1 MKNPFVLLIVVLLIP
16 LFHITV
22 FAQQNY
28 YFDET
33 NQLFRECV
41 ELVQKEQYGSARELI
56 SQMKSG
62 KTDLSETLLTDLA
75 YYDAMCA
82 VMMSD
87 KDASE
92 RISDFSRLNR
102 SSKWNGRMNF
112 LQGRVQFE
120 QKRYSDALNAFNKVE
135 DKDLAPFE
143 LFELAYKKGFCHM
156 KQNATDEAL
165 VEFTKATESP
175 NPYKNASLYYSGHI
189 YYTLQQNEK
198 AMASFSQIKSN
209 STYKK
214 IIAYYLLQIDYRNG
228 NYAEVAENGKELLKN
243 ADTKKRAEIL
253 PILADASFKTN
264 DLKAA
269 LEYYLQLEK
278 QSRSQMSRQDLY
290 QMGLIRY
297 QSGLYKEAIISFQKL
312 NSDSDSLDQH
322 AAYLLAHCYLKT
334 DQKIFARTAFLSAY
348 KNDQDK
354 QMSIDALLNYARLSQ
369 ETGSDPYNEA
379 TTLLQQFLEKN
390 PQSSHKKEVHELLV
404 QLYLTTK
411 NYDAALLSL
420 ESNKNDPEMQAVY
433 EQLIF
438 SLAID
443 LFNQS
448 QFDKSIS
455 YFKKINTSANQ
466 VNSAAALFWTAESYY
481 RLKNYVDAQSHYK
494 KFFAHRSASK
504 TELSQLATY
513 NLAYCYFQLKQ
524 YPSALLSFKQYLS
537 NPLAGQPKITA
548 DATCRVGDCYFIN
561 KEYSKAIE
569 AYKPIIAVRQT
580 ESDYALF
587 QTAMAFGAQ
596 GKYNEKIAHLDQIV
610 KQYNQSPYYDQA
622 LYEMGATNLIMNDS
636 RAAIAMFDKLV
647 KERPRSGFARESM
660 LKIGLIYFNNNQN
673 QEAIASLKKVAESY
687 PGTPDAREALNTL
700 KVIYM
705 ENNAIDEY
713 FNLTKK
719 LGFGQM
725 SNSEQDSLAFV
736 MAENFYSENRFQEAE
751 SSLKSYLNTYP
762 QGSYLP
768 TAHYYLSKILLK
780 NDPEDALPHL
790 VSLIENP
797 KNPYLEEALLEAA
810 RIYYDN
816 ENYQEAQK
824 AYESLLITTSQPLQK
839 TEALEGVMKCFFFT
853 GDFSQAVSKAEN
865 LLNDP
870 NASSNQTRQARYIA
884 GKSLFETKDFTNA
897 KSHLMEVQ
905 RSGNDVLGAEAYY
918 LLAKISYENGY
929 LDDAENQ
936 IFDLSEKFRRQEYWV
951 AKGFLLLADIYV
963 KNNNIFQA
971 KETLKSIVDNYKGD
985 DLREEASRKLA
996 MLK

>member
-1 MKNPFVLLIVVLLIP
+1 MKNPFVLFFLLSITI
-16 LFHITV
+16 LFQDTV
-22 FAQQNY
+22 FAQQTH
-28 YFDET
+28 YFDDS
-33 NQLFRECV
+33 NQLYRNCI

-56 SQMKSG
+56 NQIKSG
-62 KTDLSETLLTDLA
+62 KVALSETILTDLT

-82 VMMSD
+82 VMMND

-92 RISDFSRLNR
+92 RIIDFSRLNR

-120 QKRYSDALNAFNKVE
+120 QKKYSDALNAFNKVE
-135 DKDLAPFE
+135 VKDLAVFE
-143 LFELAYKKGFCHM
+143 HYELAYKKGFCLM
-156 KQNATDEAL
+156 KQNTPEQAL
-165 VEFTKATESP
+165 IFFEKATVSP
-175 NPYKNASLYYSGHI
+175 NPYKNASLYYTGHI

-198 AMASFSQIKSN
+198 AIASFNQIKSN
-209 STYKK
+209 ASYKK
-214 IIAYYLLQIDYRNG
+214 IISYYMLQIDYRNG
-228 NYAEVAENGKELLKN
+228 NYAEVTEKGKELLKS

-253 PILADASFKTN
+253 PLLADASFKTN
-264 DLKAA
+264 DLDAA

-278 QSRSQMSRQDLY
+278 QSRNQLTRQDLY

-297 QSGLYKEAIISFQKL
+297 QSGKYKEAIVSFQKL
-312 NSDSDSLDQH
+312 NGDSDSLDQH
-322 AAYLLAHCYLKT
+322 AAYLLAQCYLKT

-354 QMSIDALLNYARLSQ
+354 QLSIDALLNYARLSQ

-390 PQSSHKKEVHELLV
+390 PQSSHKKEVHQLLV

-411 NYDAALLSL
+411 NYDAALQSL

-433 EQLIF
+433 EQLLF

-443 LFNQS
+443 LFNQG
-448 QFDKSIS
+448 QYEKSIS
-455 YFKKINTSANQ
+455 YFKKINSSANPL
-466 VNSAAALFWTAESYY
+466 NSAAAIFWTAESYY
-481 RLKNYVDAQSHYK
+481 RLKNFVDAQSNYK

-504 TELSQLATY
+504 TDLLQLATY
-513 NLAYCYFQLKQ
+513 NLGYCYFQLKQ
-524 YPSALLSFKQYLS
+524 YPSALQSFKQYLS
-537 NPLAGQPKITA
+537 NPLSDQPKITA
-548 DATCRVGDCYFIN
+548 DATCRIGDCYFIN

-569 AYKPIIAVRQT
+569 AYKPIIAVRQSET
-580 ESDYALF
+580 DYALF
-587 QTAMAFGAQ
+587 QTAMAFGAL
-596 GKYNEKIAHLDQIV
+596 GKYNEKIAHLDRVV
-610 KQYNQSPYYDQA
+610 KQHNQSPYYDQA
-622 LYEMGATNLIMNDS
+622 LYEMGSTNLIMNDS
-636 RAAIAMFDKLV
+636 RSAIAMFDKLV
-647 KERPRSGFARESM
+647 KERPRSGLARESM

-673 QEAIASLKKVAESY
+673 QEAITSLRKVAESY

-705 ENNAIDEY
+705 ENNAIEEY
-713 FNLTKK
+713 FSLTKK

-725 SNSEQDSLAFV
+725 SNSEQDSLAFI
-736 MAENFYSENRFQEAE
+736 MAENFYTENRFQDAE
-751 SSLKSYLNTYP
+751 NALKSYVSTYP
-762 QGSYLP
+762 EGTYQS
-768 TAHYYLSKILLK
+768 TAQHYLSKIYLK
-780 NDPEDALPHL
+780 SDPQKALSYL
-790 VSLIENP
+790 RFLIDNP

-824 AYESLLITTSQPLQK
+824 AYENLLTITSQPLQK

-870 NASSNQTRQARYIA
+870 NASPNQTRQAHYIA
-884 GKSLFETKDFTNA
+884 GKSLFESKDYTKA
-897 KSHLMEVQ
+897 KGHLMEVQ
-905 RSGNDVLGAEAYY
+905 RSGNDALGAEAYY
-918 LLAKISYENGY
+918 LIARISYENNF

-936 IFDLSEKFRRQEYWV
+936 LFDLSEKFRHQEYWV

-985 DLREEASRKLA
+985 DLRQEASRKLS